1 MALTNAIKYALA
13 LRNPSATQIVPSNL
27 SFLKKITVLKSVMY
41 SVLLLYENPDDDFGM
56 GWDGGDMMCLSVDQS
71 DPVSWYRSHIEY
83 ISKLT
88 NKFVLR
94 TYFG

>member
-1 MALTNAIKYALA
+1 
-13 LRNPSATQIVPSNL
+13 
-27 SFLKKITVLKSVMY
+27 MY
-41 SVLLLYENPDDDFGM
+41 SVLLYTRILM
-56 GWDGGDMMCLSVDQS
+56 MISGWDGGDMMCLSVDQS